1 MRGVP
6 NRRAPCRATLG
17 PCHQRRPAS
26 LAPTHHRQVL
36 ADLGKTSSDFR
47 QLATK
52 ALDQLCGA
60 LMPRLRPV
68 LDEAAAAGYE
78 LGEADMAHGGGAS
91 GWPRALL
98 LAFAVHLAWL
108 QPLLA
113 PEAYDALVHLVLDK
127 VGVQAGAAEGCR
139 ARGRGRLAGRGGRL
153 ELQTTVPSLNT
164 EDGLATGCIQRVAA
178 ALASTWQPGAQ
189 RLFQRLPS
197 FYSRA
202 CCQTLGPGR
211 RWWRAWRRSCLRSG
225 LRSWAACSWRK
236 TCGCWLVS

>member
-1 MRGVP
+1 MDVRGVP

-26 LAPTHHRQVL
+26 LGPTHHRQVL

-91 GWPRALL
+91 G
-98 LAFAVHLAWL
+98 
-108 QPLLA
+108 
-113 PEAYDALVHLVLDK
+113 
-127 VGVQAGAAEGCR
+127 
-139 ARGRGRLAGRGGRL
+139 
-153 ELQTTVPSLNT
+153 
-164 EDGLATGCIQRVAA
+164 
-178 ALASTWQPGAQ
+178 
-189 RLFQRLPS
+189 
-197 FYSRA
+197 
-202 CCQTLGPGR
+202 
-211 RWWRAWRRSCLRSG
+211 
-225 LRSWAACSWRK
+225 
-236 TCGCWLVS
+236 